1 MTGLEY
7 RAKLL
12 KQCDRLIDFAL
23 KLDRDDVADAI
34 LPMRHELANAVQAD
48 ILATELRRLNR
59 KKAAA

>member
-1 MTGLEY
+1 MTGSEY

-12 KQCDRLIDFAL
+12 KQCDRLIDYAL
-23 KLDRDDVADAI
+23 DVGCDRVADEI
-34 LPMRHELANAVQAD
+34 LPLRHELANAVQAD